1 MSDQD
6 NDPST
11 QDSGTSQDTT
21 DPTSTQDSGTTQ
33 DATGQTSTQ
42 DAGTTQDAT
51 GQTSTQ
57 VGGPTQNTT
66 SPSFDVNWP
75 DVELINQPTG
85 MSCWAASAAMVVGW
99 RDKVSLDPAAIAS
112 GAGEWAAFTNGLNP
126 ADIPTLAT
134 AWGLAQEPGQCYNAD
149 GLRQLLQTYGPL
161 WVGAAV
167 PGLHAIV
174 VTGIYGDGTPD
185 GTYVRINDP
194 WDRNPG
200 TPGNPGAYLNTHDNG
215 SQYVLTLTQFSQ
227 EYDAAATAAGMTVQ
241 VLHAANATTTTT
253 S

>member
-1 MSDQD
+1 MPDQD
-6 NDPST
+6 DGTST
-11 QDSGTSQDTT
+11 QVADAPQDTT
-21 DPTSTQDSGTTQ
+21 DP
-33 DATGQTSTQ
+33 TSTQ

-51 GQTSTQ
+51 GQTQDTTGGASTQ
-57 VGGPTQNTT
+57 VGGPGATG
-66 SPSFDVNWP
+66 SSFDVNWP

-112 GAGEWAAFTNGLNP
+112 GAGQWAAFTNGLNP

-134 AWGLAQEPGQCYNAD
+134 AWGLAQEPGQCYNAN
-149 GLRQLLQTYGPL
+149 GLLQLLQTYGPL
-161 WVGAAV
+161 WVGAEV

-194 WDRNPG
+194 WDRDPG
-200 TPGNPGAYLNTHDNG
+200 TPGNPGAYLSTHDHG

-227 EYDAAATAAGMTVQ
+227 EYDAAATDAGLTVQ
-241 VLHAANATTTTT
+241 VLHAANPVSTN
-253 S
+253 

>member
-1 MSDQD
+1 MPDQD
-6 NDPST
+6 DDSST
-11 QDSGTSQDTT
+11 QVADAPQDTT
-21 DPTSTQDSGTTQ
+21 DQTSTQDSGATQ
-33 DATGQTSTQ
+33 D
-42 DAGTTQDAT
+42 TTDQS
-51 GQTSTQ
+51 STQ
-57 VGGPTQNTT
+57 VGGPGGTG
-66 SPSFDVNWP
+66 SSFDVNWP
-75 DVELINQPTG
+75 DVQLINQPTG

-134 AWGLAQEPGQCYNAD
+134 AWSLAQEPPQCYTAD

-174 VTGIYGDGTPD
+174 ATGIYGDGTPD

-194 WDRNPG
+194 WDRDPG
-200 TPGNPGAYLNTHDNG
+200 TPGNPGAYMNTHDNG

-227 EYDAAATAAGMTVQ
+227 EYDAAASAAGMTVQ
-241 VLHAANATTTTT
+241 ILHAANAAPT
-253 S
+253 SSSGS

>member
-6 NDPST
+6 DGTGT
-11 QDSGTSQDTT
+11 QVADAPQDTT
-21 DPTSTQDSGTTQ
+21 DQTSTQDAGTAQ
-33 DATGQTSTQ
+33 DATGQTSTP
-42 DAGTTQDAT
+42 DAGSTQGAT
-51 GQTSTQ
+51 NQSTQ
-57 VGGPTQNTT
+57 VGGPGATG
-66 SPSFDVNWP
+66 SSFDVNWS

-112 GAGEWAAFTNGLNP
+112 GAGQWAAYTNGLNP

-134 AWGLAQEPGQCYNAD
+134 AWGLTQEPGQCYSAD
-149 GLRQLLQTYGPL
+149 GLRQLVQTYGPL

-174 VTGIYGDGTPD
+174 VTGMYGDGTPD

-194 WDRNPG
+194 WDRDPG
-200 TPGNPGAYLNTHDNG
+200 TPGNPGAYMNTHNNG

-227 EYDAAATAAGMTVQ
+227 EYDAASTAAGLTVQ
-241 VLHAANATTTTT
+241 VLHAANPAPT
-253 S
+253 SSSGS